1 MARISDRCV
10 IQLVEQKIVVL
21 DDISGVELVFPPDQ
35 HQALADR
42 LAEAAAKGMHEWVNL
57 EVAGQSGVIAIP
69 PAAIPNMQAAL
80 SYLREYV

>member
-10 IQLVEQKIVVL
+10 IQLVEQKIVVM

-42 LAEAAAKGMHEWVNL
+42 LAETAAPSTTCRPGW
-57 EVAGQSGVIAIP
+57 
-69 PAAIPNMQAAL
+69 PNT
-80 SYLREYV
+80 RW

>member
-10 IQLVEQKIVVL
+10 IQLVDQQIVVM

-42 LAEAAAKGMHEWVNL
+42 LAETAAKGMHEWLNL

-69 PAAIPNMQAAL
+69 PAAIPNAQAAL
-80 SYLREYV
+80 SYLRQYV